1 MGVTKDYL
9 RYNLSGTCNIIAS
22 TNGVLVAITDS
33 ICAVAACENVYFY
46 NLRTCEK
53 VFLIKKWFKIH
64 LNFVI

>member
-53 VFLIKKWFKIH
+53 VFLIKK
-64 LNFVI
+64 